1 MSIEEI
7 YMNNINKAI
16 VYIDGFNLY
25 YGITSKGWNQY
36 KWLDLISFS
45 QTLIPIDH
53 QLCQVRYF
61 TSRITGDTEKHNRQQ
76 KYINAI
82 ILHSGMMIDIKYGNY
97 KKFDSHCK
105 YCQSRPVYCLKCGNE
120 YSKHNEKKTDVNV
133 TTAMLLD
140 CFEKRTDCIILV
152 SGDSDYET
160 PLLEINRHF
169 PGVQKIVAFPPK
181 RRNPSLYKC
190 CDQYFDIT
198 ENSFKNCLLPNPVIS
213 PINGKK
219 ITKPSEWV

>member
-1 MSIEEI
+1 
-7 YMNNINKAI
+7 
-16 VYIDGFNLY
+16 
-25 YGITSKGWNQY
+25 
-36 KWLDLISFS
+36 
-45 QTLIPIDH
+45 
-53 QLCQVRYF
+53 
-61 TSRITGDTEKHNRQQ
+61 
-76 KYINAI
+76 
-82 ILHSGMMIDIKYGNY
+82 
-97 KKFDSHCK
+97 
-105 YCQSRPVYCLKCGNE
+105 
-120 YSKHNEKKTDVNV
+120 
-133 TTAMLLD
+133 MLVD